1 MADDVLAKKFKGK
14 QEQSFSAS
22 SACSVQGPKI
32 KNAPNTKEVFDC
44 ILKKYNGSVSVD
56 TISKRLDLFP
66 VGCGDVL
73 KWFKEREE
81 HFLLRQENEKVFE
94 VSVFINKVRL
104 CVDPTCSKKDCK
116 CFHVCRDFIAGFCR
130 FEADC
135 KRNHSFQYDKDRN
148 FISKLK
154 LGGLTEEELSKLL
167 QLSMPQVCLKY
178 NNAACISQNCG
189 RVHICKS
196 FVRRACQGGNCDL
209 GLFHEDTFMEAN
221 TAATLKRYDLRF
233 TGRNTNSILNS
244 LLICD
249 KNTSE
254 KQGKKRVFASYE
266 PSEMKVFECLC
277 KEFQCSASFSLISK
291 RTDLFPKEFNDV
303 EAWFRRRKGSFFIT
317 ESDNGTILKVDAY
330 SVKARLCLS
339 YNSSH
344 FGDCQKQHCSYLHVC
359 KGYITDS
366 CSYGATC
373 PKDHHFQNERNK
385 QLLLRV
391 KLEKLTDD
399 ELRKLVM
406 SSTPQ
411 VCTEY
416 NNSGSCDAGYACNRI
431 HICSNHLRKVCSE
444 GDNCALQHDSALH
457 TPRTEAI
464 LQRYKLNEL
473 KRDLIKRIVLVKCD
487 KLTKTEETGHIHGDN
502 PDAPICKDFLLGN
515 CKKGSKCHGHHC
527 TLPFQWQYNSY
538 GEWITFNDGDNEK
551 FEKLFCDVN
560 VDETQVSQI
569 SVALSN
575 EHSDRL
581 LESCD
586 GTVLLDDKILIM
598 GNSFA
603 TVVTLRRL
611 STVSYVHD
619 PDDTTATLWTWY
631 WVDEHGYW
639 REYDL
644 NHTGT
649 DLQQALEDAFLR
661 KSPGGFHFRIADQ
674 DYKMNFSPESDMSQE
689 NVRYGTKRKVRRRPS
704 EFVTGNDIKLL
715 KRPEGMLSAQQT
727 KAKDSHLP
735 SKWSSMP
742 SETQYKRVSLSCL
755 SPEFKDVEKLFKES
769 MKRSVKILKIERVQ
783 NPFMWEKYQR
793 KKENML
799 ASKKTFIN
807 EKRLF
812 HGTSPSAVEA
822 ICKQNF
828 DWRLHG
834 KNATKYGEGS
844 YFALN
849 SWYSDAY
856 ATQDDNSSKFMF
868 VAKVLVGSYTVGQ
881 SSYRRPPQKD
891 PRNPTSDLYDS
902 CVDDTSSPNIF
913 VLFDTDQFYPEYII
927 EYCALRQATFNSYS
941 GSNQQPARPVAAPSR
956 AASSGVPQYKPAVIP
971 TVASGR
977 KSATPGPASGV
988 GAAARA
994 ANYSNASYYV
1004 WSNYPASSVPTH
1016 YSNAPFPIVSNPSPY
1031 SASPSLAPS
1040 GTPQLN
1046 PTTFTRPSSS
1056 ALRSDQ
1062 RSSFSPTPSNSPST
1076 KKGLSKNNK
1085 CSVM

>member
-1 MADDVLAKKFKGK
+1 M
-14 QEQSFSAS
+14 
-22 SACSVQGPKI
+22 QGPKI

-487 KLTKTEETGHIHGDN
+487 KLTKTEETG
-502 PDAPICKDFLLGN
+502 
-515 CKKGSKCHGHHC
+515 
-527 TLPFQWQYNSY
+527 
-538 GEWITFNDGDNEK
+538 
-551 FEKLFCDVN
+551 
-560 VDETQVSQI
+560 
-569 SVALSN
+569 
-575 EHSDRL
+575 
-581 LESCD
+581 
-586 GTVLLDDKILIM
+586 
-598 GNSFA
+598 
-603 TVVTLRRL
+603 
-611 STVSYVHD
+611 
-619 PDDTTATLWTWY
+619 
-631 WVDEHGYW
+631 
-639 REYDL
+639 
-644 NHTGT
+644 
-649 DLQQALEDAFLR
+649 
-661 KSPGGFHFRIADQ
+661 
-674 DYKMNFSPESDMSQE
+674 
-689 NVRYGTKRKVRRRPS
+689 
-704 EFVTGNDIKLL
+704 
-715 KRPEGMLSAQQT
+715 
-727 KAKDSHLP
+727 
-735 SKWSSMP
+735 
-742 SETQYKRVSLSCL
+742 
-755 SPEFKDVEKLFKES
+755 
-769 MKRSVKILKIERVQ
+769 
-783 NPFMWEKYQR
+783 
-793 KKENML
+793 
-799 ASKKTFIN
+799 
-807 EKRLF
+807 
-812 HGTSPSAVEA
+812 
-822 ICKQNF
+822 
-828 DWRLHG
+828 
-834 KNATKYGEGS
+834 
-844 YFALN
+844 
-849 SWYSDAY
+849 
-856 ATQDDNSSKFMF
+856 
-868 VAKVLVGSYTVGQ
+868 
-881 SSYRRPPQKD
+881 
-891 PRNPTSDLYDS
+891 
-902 CVDDTSSPNIF
+902 
-913 VLFDTDQFYPEYII
+913 
-927 EYCALRQATFNSYS
+927 
-941 GSNQQPARPVAAPSR
+941 
-956 AASSGVPQYKPAVIP
+956 
-971 TVASGR
+971 
-977 KSATPGPASGV
+977 
-988 GAAARA
+988 
-994 ANYSNASYYV
+994 
-1004 WSNYPASSVPTH
+1004 
-1016 YSNAPFPIVSNPSPY
+1016 
-1031 SASPSLAPS
+1031 
-1040 GTPQLN
+1040 
-1046 PTTFTRPSSS
+1046 
-1056 ALRSDQ
+1056 
-1062 RSSFSPTPSNSPST
+1062 
-1076 KKGLSKNNK
+1076 
-1085 CSVM
+1085 